1 MWSLGCIV
9 AEMCNGYPIFPGES
23 EVDQFN
29 YFLQY
34 LGVPIPDVYS
44 KAYKKSLLFNENNT
58 PKCAP
63 NSKGKIRLPNTKSL
77 TKFLRGSSKNL
88 IDFVK
93 VFSF

>member
-1 MWSLGCIV
+1 MWSLGCMV
-9 AEMCNGYPIFPGES
+9 AEMCRGYPIFPGES

-34 LGVPIPDVYS
+34 LGVPSLEIFS
-44 KAYKKSLLFNENNT
+44 MGNKKSLLFNENNT
-58 PKCAP
+58 PLCLP

-77 TKFLRGSSKNL
+77 TNFLIGSSKNL

-93 VFSF
+93 VILN